1 MRTEE
6 SDGEEQNLPDG
17 ARPAPSRSRDRGAT
31 AVEYA
36 LIVALI
42 ASGMGVCE
50 SCREAG
56 VSEKTYYR
64 WRKAQADESGG

>member
-42 ASGMGVCE
+42 AGLIVTVVGLVGFQ
-50 SCREAG
+50 AG
-56 VSEKTYYR
+56 DMWQRPVDNL
-64 WRKAQADESGG
+64 QDEGW

>member
-1 MRTEE
+1 MAVIA
-6 SDGEEQNLPDG
+6 DKD
-17 ARPAPSRSRDRGAT
+17 ARCRR
-31 AVEYA
+31 
-36 LIVALI
+36 IVALI